1 MSASGEP
8 TGPRVV
14 AVRAPE
20 IRMRGISKRYGP
32 TVANDNVD
40 LELDPGE
47 IHVLLGE
54 NGAGKT
60 TLMEI
65 LYGFLLMDRGEIE
78 VAGQVVPI
86 TSPHTAL
93 ELGIG
98 MVHQHFMLV
107 SSFTV
112 AENVVLGAGSPANM
126 KYPRRKLE
134 EEVQE
139 AADRYGLD
147 LRAEQ
152 RSGDLGSDGQQRI
165 EILRLLYRGARVLVL
180 DEPTASLGP
189 KQIESLF
196 ATLRSLAAGGHA
208 ILMVTHKFSEVLHI
222 ADRVTVLKQGRRVLS
237 AVRGELD
244 GRTLALAMTGEEM
257 PKPPPKVAARSGAKR
272 VLEVEGLEV
281 AGSGDADALRGV
293 SFHVD
298 GGEILGIAGVAGNGQ
313 LEIEE
318 ALGGVR
324 RIKGGRVLV
333 AGEEVT
339 GAQPRDLHRAGV
351 GVIPSDRRSWGV
363 VLDMSLAENL
373 GLAAVPQGRF
383 THRGILSW
391 RALRAHAQEL
401 LEAFD
406 VRPAD
411 PDAPAH
417 ALSGGN
423 QQKMVLARELAR
435 RPRVLIAAN
444 PTQGLDI
451 RAMNYVHRRLVDARA
466 AGGAIVLISQDLE
479 ELLTLCDRVIVLYR
493 GSVVYE
499 SPTESISMNALA
511 MAMGGGS
518 AQDRDAA

>member
-1 MSASGEP
+1 MSATVEP
-8 TGPRVV
+8 SDTPVDV
-14 AVRAPE
+14 VRAPV
-20 IRMRGISKRYGP
+20 IRMRGITKRYGP

-65 LYGFLLMDRGEIE
+65 LYGFLLMDSGEIE

-112 AENVVLGAGSPANM
+112 AENVVLGAGSPANL
-126 KYPRRKLE
+126 KYQRRRLE
-134 EEVQE
+134 EDVQA

-147 LRAEQ
+147 LTAEV

-165 EILRLLYRGARVLVL
+165 EILRLLYRGAKVLVL

-189 KQIESLF
+189 KQVESLF
-196 ATLRSLAAGGHA
+196 AALRSLAADGHS

-257 PKPPPKVAARSGAKR
+257 PTPPPKEAVPDGAKQ
-272 VLEVEGLEV
+272 VLQVEELEVEGR
-281 AGSGDADALRGV
+281 GDADALRDV

-298 GGEILGIAGVAGNGQ
+298 AGEILGIAGVAGNGQ

-324 RIKGGRVLV
+324 KITGGRVLV
-333 AGEEVT
+333 GGQDVT
-339 GAQPRDLHRAGV
+339 GAHPRDLHRAGV
-351 GVIPSDRRSWGV
+351 GVIPSDRHEWGV

-383 THRGILSW
+383 AHRGVLSQ
-391 RALRAHAQEL
+391 RSLRAHAKDL

-423 QQKMVLARELAR
+423 QQKMVLARELER
-435 RPRVLIAAN
+435 RPQVLIAAN

-451 RAMNYVHRRLVDARA
+451 RAMNYVHRRLVEARA
-466 AGGAIVLISQDLE
+466 AGGAVVLISQDLE

-499 SPTESISMNALA
+499 SATERISMNALA
-511 MAMGGGS
+511 MAMGGG
-518 AQDRDAA
+518 AQDRTAA